1 MRTAL
6 SLLIAL
12 PLIVP
17 GAALMAQETTSPR
30 LFSLPAGCTAYVT
43 IQSAACGVSHHF
55 TCEGDPEGLQRRV
68 DLDEGGV
75 SYFGAI
81 DAETQWIESTH
92 VLAGHSERLEAEPA
106 DRASFTAL
114 LETGVDTYDFKTL
127 SDEVGVTR
135 FVGQDRLTGN
145 TVTID
150 GVVLD
155 ETEYAIRALDAR
167 GQEMWAA
174 SGFEYISRDFRMF
187 LSGVSTITT
196 PEESWENDDRPM
208 EFVFPGE
215 PGFLTGSP
223 KFGCGVVM
231 SSYAPGGM

>member
-1 MRTAL
+1 MRVLMT
-6 SLLIAL
+6 LLLAL
-12 PLIVP
+12 PAPAVL
-17 GAALMAQETTSPR
+17 AQETIAPR
-30 LFSLPAGCTAYVT
+30 LFSLPAGCTAFVT
-43 IQSAACGVSHHF
+43 MQSAACGVTHAF
-55 TCEGDPEGLQRRV
+55 TCEGDPEGLLRRV

-92 VLAGHSERLEAEPA
+92 VLAGHSERLEAEPV
-106 DRASFTAL
+106 DRASFSTL

-135 FVGQDRLTGN
+135 FVGQDRLTGQ

-167 GQEMWAA
+167 GTEMWRSA
-174 SGFEYISRDFRMF
+174 GHEFISRDFRMF
-187 LSGVSTITT
+187 MSGVSTTTT
-196 PEESWENDDRPM
+196 PDDSWETDDSPM
-208 EFVFPGE
+208 EFAFPGE
-215 PGFLTGSP
+215 PGFMSGSP
-223 KFGCGVVM
+223 KFGCGVVL
-231 SSYAPGGM
+231 SSFSVGGE